1 MQRSQRA
8 LRKVSTV
15 RYGSGDDPED
25 RARTFPARR
34 QGSHAEA
41 GRLGAGGNK
50 KPAIADGVSVLSGDG
65 LETEALYSTAAA
77 ASTPGHMAAN

>member
-1 MQRSQRA
+1 MKKA
-8 LRKVSTV
+8 ITLVTD
-15 RYGSGDDPED
+15 YPE
-25 RARTFPARR
+25 ATAKAFPARH
-34 QGSHAEA
+34 QGSHTEA